1 MKHIIVP
8 FHLASLDSCEND
20 LDLQYKPKINLMV
33 FFLNVL
39 RTMPFI
45 WGAIEPLHISLHFCK
60 NSCDLQCTHFWVKSF
75 LKNLIQ
81 W

>member
-1 MKHIIVP
+1 MKHIIVL

-20 LDLQYKPKINLMV
+20 LDLQYKPKINLMA
-33 FFLNVL
+33 
-39 RTMPFI
+39 FI

-60 NSCDLQCTHFWVKSF
+60 NSCDLQCTHFWVKIF